1 MANDLREAAQWRKGK
16 TPVIRKYLEEHNKML
31 TEIAGKGFLAMPG
44 YAYNAETFLELAT
57 KENLSELNYK
67 IIAETVERELK
78 QSGINYDLEYKAA
91 TIAWEQAKQALL
103 SAWEV
108 EYAILKQN
116 MAYDEELLNRA
127 AIEID
132 ARSVVLLQAKTAIE
146 IEMEGYRGQI
156 AALDR
161 NTAPLEV
168 QLAEAKLA
176 TAQRKL
182 DVIPIIYEILAKEQ
196 QLVTLEAQKVGE
208 ATSLNL
214 IERQIAE
221 KESEITAIL
230 AEIVAKQAEVL
241 ALENTKAGYV
251 TTLMGAEAEI
261 AAKQLDIIPIIY
273 EIIAKQEQLIIEEG
287 YKADEYTT
295 LIQHEII
302 NANKRAELVPWFEVL
317 ATKIGEYA
325 TLVMGNVPLY
335 GQIAN
340 EKVAQANQRVLQ
352 SGSKVTEIGVQVT
365 NEGLKG
371 NLAAQRQNLEI
382 AKANYSLNLATS
394 EVALESQYQTAL
406 LSINSQLLNILSSA
420 NASILSSKLA
430 EANSRMGAQMA
441 TARSN
446 STAQNNFAIAEYG
459 AQAYYEIRK
468 AEIAKLAEISAKL
481 THLIG

>member
-16 TPVIRKYLEEHNKML
+16 TPLIRKYLDEHNKML

-44 YAYNAETFLELAT
+44 YAYNAENFLELTT
-57 KENLSELNYK
+57 KEGLSDLNYK

-78 QSGINYDLEYKAA
+78 QAGIVYDLEYKAA
-91 TIAWEQAKQALL
+91 AIAWEQAKQALL

-146 IEMEGYRGQI
+146 IEMESYRAQI

-182 DVIPIIYEILAKEQ
+182 DIIPIINQIVAKEQ
-196 QLVTLEAQKVGE
+196 ELLTLEVQKAGE
-208 ATSLNL
+208 NTSLSL
-214 IERQIAE
+214 IERQIAV
-221 KESEITAIL
+221 KESEITDIL

-273 EIIAKQEQLIIEEG
+273 EIIAKQGQLIIEEG

-295 LIQHEII
+295 LIQQEII
-302 NANKRAELVPWFEVL
+302 NANKRTELVPWYEQL
-317 ATKIGEYA
+317 ANSIGEYA
-325 TLVMGNVPLY
+325 TLVMQNVPIY
-335 GQIAN
+335 GQIAAQ
-340 EKVAQANQRVLQ
+340 KVLQANQNVLQ
-352 SGSKVTEIGVQVT
+352 AGFKVNEINVQVS
-365 NEGLKG
+365 NEALKMS
-371 NLAAQRQNLEI
+371 LAAQRQTLELT
-382 AKANYSLNLATS
+382 KATSSMNLATS
-394 EVALESQYQTAL
+394 EVQLEGQYQGAL
-406 LSINSQLLNILSSA
+406 LSLNGQLLTILSAA
-420 NASILSSKLA
+420 NAAILSAKQT
-430 EANSRMGAQMA
+430 EANARMGAHMA

-446 STAQNNFAIAEYG
+446 STAQNTFETTQYQ
-459 AQAYYEIRK
+459 AQAWYEIRK
-468 AEIAKLAEISAKL
+468 AEIARLSEISAKL